1 VSDNPQQPY
10 GRRDDEQPS
19 GQPDQQGYGQPG
31 YGQQNPY
38 GQQQPGQ
45 QGYGQQ
51 PGYGQQQPGQQGYGQ
66 QQPGQ
71 QGYGQQQPG
80 QQGYGQQQPGQQAFG
95 QQAYG
100 QQVQTGPN
108 GEPPLWAPWY
118 GISFPNAVKR
128 FFKKYVRFDG
138 RASRSEYWWWFLASG
153 IVFTVLY
160 VLLGLGFATSERQT
174 VSTGYSVTTVMTSPS
189 PLYLIASAL
198 VGLFGL
204 AVLLPSLAL
213 AWRRLHDANFAGPLY
228 LLFLVPFVGSIIVLV
243 LLLMPSKPEGQR
255 FDRPDRG

>member
-1 VSDNPQQPY
+1 VTDNPQQPY
-10 GRRDDEQPS
+10 GKRDDEQPS
-19 GQPDQQGYGQPG
+19 GQPDQQGYGQ
-31 YGQQNPY
+31 QNPY
-38 GQQQPGQ
+38 G
-45 QGYGQQ
+45 
-51 PGYGQQQPGQQGYGQ
+51 QQPGQQGYGQ

-80 QQGYGQQQPGQQAFG
+80 QQGYGQQQAYG

>member
-1 VSDNPQQPY
+1 VTDNPQQPY
-10 GRRDDEQPS
+10 GKRDDEQPS
-19 GQPDQQGYGQPG
+19 GQPDQQGYGQ
-31 YGQQNPY
+31 QNPY
-38 GQQQPGQ
+38 G
-45 QGYGQQ
+45 
-51 PGYGQQQPGQQGYGQ
+51 QQPGQQGYGQ

-80 QQGYGQQQPGQQAFG
+80 QQGYGQQQAYG

-228 LLFLVPFVGSIIVLV
+228 LLFLV